1 LENTHSLK
9 DQSYL
14 LHSDALAIRN
24 FSSPNREGLTIP
36 AGSTVTVVKGPY
48 NGELLLEVFWA
59 NECLLIFT
67 DDVKHHATLVIGAPS
82 SVPS

>member
-1 LENTHSLK
+1 LTPK

-24 FSSPNREGLTIP
+24 FSTPQREGLTIP

-48 NGELLLEVFWA
+48 NGELLLEVSWE
-59 NECLLIFT
+59 NEYLLIFS
-67 DDVKHHATLVIGAPS
+67 DDVKHHATLVAAVPS
-82 SVPS
+82 SCPL